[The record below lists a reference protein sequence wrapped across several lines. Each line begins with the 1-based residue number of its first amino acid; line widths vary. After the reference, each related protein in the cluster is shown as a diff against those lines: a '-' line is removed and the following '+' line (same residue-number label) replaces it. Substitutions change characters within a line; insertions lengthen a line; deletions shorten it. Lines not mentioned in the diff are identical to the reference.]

1 MEEDTTAQTEQQ
13 PAQEKPSI
21 PVQRA
26 SLKQRDYLRVLLKQH
41 RSHPDMPA
49 WWDELKPYWVVE
61 EIAVGVKEG
70 RFTELLPKR
79 LASKYIDLL
88 TSLET
93 QDAGFDT
100 DRWMNRAG
108 TYWLDPATSKVVVVK
123 VSGKTGK
130 PYGKVANPG
139 DGQFLFESGLL
150 RNSLVPLSHEEFIRY
165 VVKHPG
171 RCPVCRATMGSDE
184 AALTHALQHSSKLPE

>member
-1 MEEDTTAQTEQQ
+1 MEEQDTTAQ
-13 PAQEKPSI
+13 PAPEKPSI

-26 SLKQRDYLRVLLKQH
+26 TPKQRDYLRVLLKQH
-41 RSHPDMPA
+41 RNHPDMPA
-49 WWDELKPYWVVE
+49 WWSELKPYWVVE

-79 LASKYIDLL
+79 TASKYIDLL

-93 QDAGFDT
+93 PDAGFDA

-123 VSGKTGK
+123 VSAKTGN
-130 PYGKVANPG
+130 PYGKSANPE
-139 DGQFLFESGLL
+139 DGNFLFESGLL
-150 RNSLVPLSHEEFIRY
+150 KNSLVPLTHDEFMRY
-165 VVKHPG
+165 TVKHPG
-171 RCPVCRATMGSDE
+171 RCPVCRGTMSSSE
-184 AALTHALQHSSKLPE
+184 AETHAFRHSSKLPA